1 MVLDQL
7 ARLLGEQYAC
17 DEEDVT
23 MTATLD
29 SLNLS
34 DDDRSE
40 LMLSLEELYGIPVPT
55 EAMEDFVTVEDVVA
69 YIEDR
74 L

>member
-1 MVLDQL
+1 MVLERL

-29 SLNLS
+29 GLNLS

-55 EAMEDFVTVEDVVA
+55 AAMEDFVKVEDVVA

>member
-1 MVLDQL
+1 MVLERL

-29 SLNLS
+29 GLNLS